1 MYLAEKPILKICCKV
16 ADYFLLLSKVTVK
29 HLVLITAGLNM
40 SPVARLKKTVSFIL
54 TFVFKLG
61 FL

>member
-1 MYLAEKPILKICCKV
+1 MA
-16 ADYFLLLSKVTVK
+16 VK

-54 TFVFKLG
+54 IILSKPG
-61 FL
+61 FLRLILVQSAVELSHELIAYP